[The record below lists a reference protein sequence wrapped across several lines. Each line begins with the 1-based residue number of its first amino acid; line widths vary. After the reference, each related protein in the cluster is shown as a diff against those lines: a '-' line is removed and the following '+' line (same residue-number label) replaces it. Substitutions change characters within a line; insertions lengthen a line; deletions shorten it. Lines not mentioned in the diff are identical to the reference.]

1 MKKDNNIE
9 LSGVKEIARRANVS
23 IATVDRVIHNRS
35 GVSKKTKDNILAI
48 IQELDYKPNILARR
62 LASKKLLHFVV
73 LIPAISQETEFWQA
87 PLNGIEQAESEIKPY
102 GIIIEKYFFDQNDR
116 STFVNQTKKIL
127 KNKVD
132 GILLA
137 PSFVEESLEFIK
149 SCQELKIPY
158 VFINS
163 DIPNQ
168 DSLCYIGPDLFH
180 SGYLSAHLA
189 HYAVEKNG
197 EILIINVSKE
207 IDNYHHLLRKEEGF
221 RAYFRDI
228 NSSNGIIKIDIR
240 QTDYNSVAA
249 ELNDLLMVHPDVKA
263 IFVTNSRVFSVA
275 QFLEG
280 SAMNNILLIG
290 FDFLQE
296 NIGYLQNGIIDFL
309 ICQKP
314 QEQGYK
320 GIMALYQNLV
330 LNDPV
335 DKTYYMPIDIIT
347 KENYKFYRN

>member
-1 MKKDNNIE
+1 MKKDNEIA

-23 IATVDRVIHNRS
+23 IATVDRVIHNRP

-87 PLNGIEQAESEIKPY
+87 PLNGIEQAESEIKSY
-102 GIIIEKYFFDQNDR
+102 GIVVEKYFFDQNDK
-116 STFVNQTKKIL
+116 STFASQTKKIL
-127 KNKVD
+127 QSKVD
-132 GILLA
+132 GILMA
-137 PSFVEESLEFIK
+137 PSFIEESLAFTK
-149 SCQELKIPY
+149 LCQELKIPY

-168 DSLCYIGPDLFH
+168 DSLCYIGPDLFQ
-180 SGYLSAHLA
+180 SGYLSAHLTN
-189 HYAVEKNG
+189 YAVEKNG
-197 EILIINVSKE
+197 KMLIINISKE
-207 IDNYHHLLRKEEGF
+207 IDNDHHLLRKEEGF
-221 RAYFRDI
+221 RAYFRDN
-228 NSSNGIIKIDIR
+228 NSLNEIIKADIR

-249 ELNDLLMVHPDVKA
+249 ELADLLRVHPDIKA

-275 QFLEG
+275 QFLDG
-280 SAMNNILLIG
+280 SPMNGILLIG
-290 FDFLQE
+290 YDFLKE
-296 NIGYLQNGIIDFL
+296 NIEYLQNGNIDFL

-314 QEQGYK
+314 QEQGYR

-330 LNDPV
+330 LNVAV
-335 DKTYYMPIDIIT
+335 DKAYYMPIDIIT
-347 KENYKFYRN
+347 KQNHRFYRN